1 MPIQYRGVYALARV
15 CARAHVSLPS
25 VRVYTGP
32 SQLGASIIGEQ
43 GASGGVGLSVTV

>member
-1 MPIQYRGVYALARV
+1 MPIQYKGAYAPV
-15 CARAHVSLPS
+15 CVCAHVSFPS
-25 VRVYTGP
+25 MRVCTGL